1 MTSEESAQVDDAG
14 PRPAQASPS
23 RTIQSVD
30 RALDVLEA
38 LAESGEELPLR
49 EVAARTDLNVSTCH
63 HLLAT
68 LVKRGY
74 AGRSRLGRLYFIGNK
89 VLELSNRRFSQ
100 FNIVEMAMPE
110 LRRLNQEIDEV
121 VYLSAMQGYELVT
134 LAKLDSSHPIQVRAN
149 ATSEST
155 AAHATATGKAILAWL
170 PEVEIAKVIA
180 ENGLRRYTD
189 RTITN
194 IEDLMEELR
203 HVRRNGYASDNEEFQ
218 PGVVCVGSAVRDHHG
233 AVIAAVSSSVPEMRA
248 TDELVEKIR
257 AGVRSCA
264 RELSVQLGSP
274 D

>member
-1 MTSEESAQVDDAG
+1 MASEESMQLQDTGA
-14 PRPAQASPS
+14 RPARAKTS

-38 LAESGEELPLR
+38 LAEAGEELPLR

-89 VLELSNRRFSQ
+89 VSELSHRRFSQ
-100 FNIVEMAMPE
+100 FNIVEMAMPI
-110 LRRLNQEIDEV
+110 LRRLNQETGEALK
-121 VYLSAMQGYELVT
+121 LSALQGHELVT
-134 LAKLDSSHPIQVRAN
+134 LAELDSSHPIQVRAD
-149 ATSEST
+149 TISEST

-180 ENGLRRYTD
+180 ENGLRRFTD

-194 IEDLMEELR
+194 IEELMEQLR
-203 HVRRNGYASDNEEFQ
+203 YVRRNGYASDNEEFQ
-218 PGVVCVGSAVRDHHG
+218 TGVVGVGAAVRDHHG
-233 AVIAAVSSSVPEMRA
+233 AVIAAVSSSVPEMRSTTQLLETMRSA
-248 TDELVEKIR
+248 
-257 AGVRSCA
+257 VRHCA
-264 RELSVQLGSP
+264 RELSAQLGSP
-274 D
+274 E

>member
-1 MTSEESAQVDDAG
+1 MTREESAQVDDAG
-14 PRPAQASPS
+14 PRPAQAGPS

-89 VLELSNRRFSQ
+89 VLELSNRRSSQ

-134 LAKLDSSHPIQVRAN
+134 LAKLDSSHPIQVRVN
-149 ATSEST
+149 TTSEST

-180 ENGLRRYTD
+180 ENGLRRYTG

-248 TDELVEKIR
+248 TGELVEKIR
-257 AGVRSCA
+257 AAVRSCA

-274 D
+274 E

>member
-1 MTSEESAQVDDAG
+1 MASEESVQISDSG
-14 PRPAQASPS
+14 PSPLRVKSS

-38 LAESGEELPLR
+38 LADAGEELPLR

-89 VLELSNRRFSQ
+89 VSELSHRRFSQ

-110 LRRLNQEIDEV
+110 LRRLNQDTGEAIH
-121 VYLSAMQGYELVT
+121 LSTMQGHELVT
-134 LAKLDSSHPIQVRAN
+134 LAKLDSIHPIQVRTDTASE
-149 ATSEST
+149 AT
-155 AAHATATGKAILAWL
+155 APHATATGKAILAWL

-180 ENGLRRYTD
+180 ETGLRRYTE

-194 IEDLMEELR
+194 LEDLVEELR
-203 HVRRNGYASDNEEFQ
+203 HVRRNGHSSDNEEFQ
-218 PGVVCVGSAVRDHHG
+218 PGVVSAGAAIRDHHG
-233 AVIAAVSSSVPEMRA
+233 AVIAAVGCSMPAMRT
-248 TDELVEKIR
+248 TDALLEKTR
-257 AGVRSCA
+257 AAVRRCA
-264 RELSVQLGSP
+264 GGISAQLGSP
-274 D
+274 G

>member
-1 MTSEESAQVDDAG
+1 MTREESAQVDDASL
-14 PRPAQASPS
+14 RPTQASPS

-74 AGRSRLGRLYFIGNK
+74 AARSRLGRLYFIGNK

-110 LRRLNQEIDEV
+110 LRRLNQEIDEA
-121 VYLSAMQGYELVT
+121 VYLSAMRGHGLVT

-149 ATSEST
+149 TT

-170 PEVEIAKVIA
+170 PEVEIAKMIA

-248 TDELVEKIR
+248 TGELVEKMR
-257 AGVRSCA
+257 AAVRSCA

-274 D
+274 E

>member
-14 PRPAQASPS
+14 PRPAQAGPS

-89 VLELSNRRFSQ
+89 VLELSNRRSSQ

-134 LAKLDSSHPIQVRAN
+134 LAKLDSSHPIQVRVN
-149 ATSEST
+149 TTSEST

-248 TDELVEKIR
+248 TGELVEKIR
-257 AGVRSCA
+257 VAVRSCA

-274 D
+274 E

>member
-1 MTSEESAQVDDAG
+1 MTREESAQVDDAG
-14 PRPAQASPS
+14 LRPTQASPS

-110 LRRLNQEIDEV
+110 LRRLNQEIDET
-121 VYLSAMQGYELVT
+121 VYLSEMQGYELVT

-149 ATSEST
+149 PTREST

-170 PEVEIAKVIA
+170 PEAEIAKMIA

-248 TDELVEKIR
+248 TGELVEKMR
-257 AGVRSCA
+257 AAVRSCA

-274 D
+274 E

>member
-1 MTSEESAQVDDAG
+1 MKREESAQVDDAG
-14 PRPAQASPS
+14 PRPAQAGPS

-134 LAKLDSSHPIQVRAN
+134 LAKLDSSHPIQVRAKP
-149 ATSEST
+149 TSEST

-248 TDELVEKIR
+248 TGELVEKIR
-257 AGVRSCA
+257 AAVRSCA

-274 D
+274 E

>member
-1 MTSEESAQVDDAG
+1 MTSEESAQVDAAG
-14 PRPAQASPS
+14 PRPTQANPS

-121 VYLSAMQGYELVT
+121 VYLSAMQGHELVT
-134 LAKLDSSHPIQVRAN
+134 LAKLDSSHAIQVRAN
-149 ATSEST
+149 TTSEST

-248 TDELVEKIR
+248 TSELVEKIR

-274 D
+274 E

>member
-14 PRPAQASPS
+14 PRPTQASSS

-89 VLELSNRRFSQ
+89 VSELSNRRFSQ

-134 LAKLDSSHPIQVRAN
+134 LAKLDSSHPIQVRAHT
-149 ATSEST
+149 TSEST

-233 AVIAAVSSSVPEMRA
+233 AVIAAVSSSVPEMRV

-257 AGVRSCA
+257 AAVRSCA
-264 RELSVQLGSP
+264 RELSIQLGSP
-274 D
+274 E